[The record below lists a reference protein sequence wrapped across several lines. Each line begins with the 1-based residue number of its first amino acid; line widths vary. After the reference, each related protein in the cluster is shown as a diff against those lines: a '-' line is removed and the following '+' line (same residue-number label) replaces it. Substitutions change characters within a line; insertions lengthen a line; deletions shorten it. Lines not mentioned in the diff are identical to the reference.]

1 MDNNSMYNEL
11 DSMKAQMNL
20 LKEKLE
26 RQEIVKEQHLR
37 KAIKGKLD
45 EINRTAVRMIFI
57 GLFAA
62 IYCLWMQHYYGYSV
76 YMQAATL
83 VMLLV
88 CTAAT
93 YLQHKNL
100 LKAKELS
107 ADLIKETYDL
117 VKLRRQYA
125 RWLWFAVPVV
135 LLWLLAMSY
144 ETLYVIP
151 MRGIGLSL
159 MIGMAV
165 GAVIGGIIGLK
176 IHFRTLGK
184 IDAMLA
190 QIRELTEEN

>member
-1 MDNNSMYNEL
+1 
-11 DSMKAQMNL
+11 
-20 LKEKLE
+20 
-26 RQEIVKEQHLR
+26 
-37 KAIKGKLD
+37 
-45 EINRTAVRMIFI
+45 
-57 GLFAA
+57 
-62 IYCLWMQHYYGYSV
+62 
-76 YMQAATL
+76 MQAATL

-93 YLQHKNL
+93 YLQPKNL

-190 QIRELTEEN
+190 QIRELTEET

>member
-1 MDNNSMYNEL
+1 M
-11 DSMKAQMNL
+11 
-20 LKEKLE
+20 
-26 RQEIVKEQHLR
+26 
-37 KAIKGKLD
+37 
-45 EINRTAVRMIFI
+45 
-57 GLFAA
+57 
-62 IYCLWMQHYYGYSV
+62 
-76 YMQAATL
+76 
-83 VMLLV
+83 
-88 CTAAT
+88 
-93 YLQHKNL
+93 
-100 LKAKELS
+100 
-107 ADLIKETYDL
+107 
-117 VKLRRQYA
+117 KLRRQYA

-165 GAVIGGIIGLK
+165 GALIGGIIGLK